1 MILQGDALEELRKL
15 PDKCCS
21 VCVTSPPYYNARDYG
36 AADQLGTESSPEE
49 YTRKLVEAFREVARV
64 LKDDGT
70 LWLNIGDSYAR
81 HIEDGG
87 IKRKDLIGIPWLLA
101 LALRSDG
108 WYLRADIIW
117 NKPNAMPESAK
128 DRPARSHEYVFLLSK
143 AAAYYYDAE
152 AVKELAVGYDPKKP
166 GRKRGNAKTFRG
178 GTAYT
183 HDQAKANSAEV
194 DRGSHG
200 LQRNETGKRNRRDV
214 WTIAT
219 RPYKGAHLSTF
230 PEELAKICILAGSK
244 PGDTVLDPF
253 SGRSQTM
260 KRGEIYYIE
269 STYRETGSEQ
279 RGGRPAVIVSNDKN
293 NENSEVVEVV
303 YMTTKPKND
312 LPTHVFIRSALSPS
326 TVLCE
331 QVNSV
336 SVKRIG
342 TLIGKLTKSELAA
355 VDSALAISL
364 GIDFMDPKP
373 ATKEAEH
380 LLEEI
385 SKQPLRI
392 VQQDPDVEKIKLE
405 TERDLYRN
413 LYNELL
419 SKTMKGASA

>member
-1 MILQGDALEELRKL
+1 
-15 PDKCCS
+15 
-21 VCVTSPPYYNARDYG
+21 
-36 AADQLGTESSPEE
+36 
-49 YTRKLVEAFREVARV
+49 
-64 LKDDGT
+64 
-70 LWLNIGDSYAR
+70 
-81 HIEDGG
+81 
-87 IKRKDLIGIPWLLA
+87 
-101 LALRSDG
+101 
-108 WYLRADIIW
+108 
-117 NKPNAMPESAK
+117 
-128 DRPARSHEYVFLLSK
+128 
-143 AAAYYYDAE
+143 
-152 AVKELAVGYDPKKP
+152 
-166 GRKRGNAKTFRG
+166 
-178 GTAYT
+178 
-183 HDQAKANSAEV
+183 
-194 DRGSHG
+194 
-200 LQRNETGKRNRRDV
+200 
-214 WTIAT
+214 
-219 RPYKGAHLSTF
+219 
-230 PEELAKICILAGSK
+230 
-244 PGDTVLDPF
+244 
-253 SGRSQTM
+253 M

-342 TLIGKLTKSELAA
+342 TL
-355 VDSALAISL
+355 SL

-373 ATKEAEH
+373 AAKEAEH

>member
-1 MILQGDALEELRKL
+1 
-15 PDKCCS
+15 
-21 VCVTSPPYYNARDYG
+21 
-36 AADQLGTESSPEE
+36 
-49 YTRKLVEAFREVARV
+49 
-64 LKDDGT
+64 
-70 LWLNIGDSYAR
+70 
-81 HIEDGG
+81 
-87 IKRKDLIGIPWLLA
+87 
-101 LALRSDG
+101 
-108 WYLRADIIW
+108 
-117 NKPNAMPESAK
+117 
-128 DRPARSHEYVFLLSK
+128 
-143 AAAYYYDAE
+143 
-152 AVKELAVGYDPKKP
+152 
-166 GRKRGNAKTFRG
+166 
-178 GTAYT
+178 
-183 HDQAKANSAEV
+183 
-194 DRGSHG
+194 
-200 LQRNETGKRNRRDV
+200 
-214 WTIAT
+214 
-219 RPYKGAHLSTF
+219 
-230 PEELAKICILAGSK
+230 
-244 PGDTVLDPF
+244 
-253 SGRSQTM
+253 M

-373 ATKEAEH
+373 AAKEAEH

-392 VQQDPDVEKIKLE
+392 VRQDPDVEKNIEKAQRYCREAVELWDDVIPIAPHVYFTQFLDDTKQE
-405 TERDLYRN
+405 ERAAGMDMGLSLLAMCDELWVYGIENPSEGMRSEIEYAKQHQIPIRDAAELYRN
-413 LYNELL
+413 REAETLPIGDALIVLPSHVGHLNGVAAIESTTVRINGEMILDLAIELRRHTGHDITL
-419 SKTMKGASA
+419 EADKGADSEVDQ